1 MVRPGQFEASPDR
14 RRASLHSSAISVTS
28 CEQESAPR
36 GDGMIMGFMTLLNVL
51 KAAFILQQVAAQ
63 AGQQSFGI
71 SLDSSAALAA
81 T

>member
-1 MVRPGQFEASPDR
+1 
-14 RRASLHSSAISVTS
+14 
-28 CEQESAPR
+28 
-36 GDGMIMGFMTLLNVL
+36 MIMLFMTLLNVL
-51 KAAFILQQVAAQ
+51 KAVLVLQQVAAQ